1 MKSTLLKVGLLTTLS
16 IGLVAGKASAATTDW
31 SSKCS
36 SMGEIKS
43 NDNPSNQQINCLLI
57 NAALSKNIPPE
68 VVIGVAGQ
76 ESSWRQ
82 FAAKDQPYIST
93 DNGYGI
99 MQVTDKGYDTVKLKT
114 DIVYNIETGVNIL
127 NQKYGLSTLP
137 KIKGAGR
144 DSIEN
149 WYFPVMAYNGTMP
162 VNSPLIRND
171 DHAIIRNWKTYQDK
185 VFTHIEQ
192 DSYLVEDQNLHT
204 YLAQYPFKYDDFE
217 YDPNVAE
224 SIEFKQPLYDIP
236 GGLHESNY
244 LLKKW
249 DIVKVTKDNANL
261 RTQPT
266 TSSSSTAQKINT
278 VFVIDGDFK
287 YTMPYDSKNRFVW
300 FPVKSIDGK
309 TSGYIASAYIT
320 KVKEA
325 TVIGVK
331 NNTAYNKDV
340 KIVFNKG
347 PALLNGVVINNGQT
361 VSKEGKYTLVVKDG
375 ATTIST
381 INFTIDKTKP
391 GKPSMNQVSDHSTS
405 VYGKAE
411 TGSTVK
417 LYFNNKYQKSVTAK
431 NGSYSFPISKQKVGT
446 SVSVTATDNAGNV
459 SPQNSFKVA
468 DKTPPATPKIKSVT
482 STKVVGTAEKGAT
495 IRVYKGSTQIG
506 SGKVSSNGQFTVY
519 FKPTQK
525 AKTKLVL
532 NVYDQANNKTGV
544 NITVR

>member
-16 IGLVAGKASAATTDW
+16 IGLVTGKASAATTDW

-36 SMGEIKS
+36 SMGEINS
-43 NDNPSNQQINCLLI
+43 NQNPSNQQINCLLI

-68 VVIGVAGQ
+68 VVIGIAGK

-82 FAAKDQPYIST
+82 FDANGQAVT
-93 DNGYGI
+93 DGAGYGI
-99 MQVTDKGYDTVKLKT
+99 MQVTDGGYDTERLKS
-114 DIVYNIETGVNIL
+114 DIVYNIETGVTIL
-127 NQKYGLSTLP
+127 DQKYGLSTLP

-162 VNSPLIRND
+162 VNSPVKRD
-171 DHAIIRNWKTYQDK
+171 DGSRNWDTYQDK
-185 VFTHIEQ
+185 VFKMIEEQ
-192 DSYLVEDQNLHT
+192 SFLGDT
-204 YLAQYPFKYDDFE
+204 KLAQYPFAYDDFTYDSNLSQSIKFNKLE
-217 YDPNVAE
+217 YVLSDDIHE
-224 SIEFKQPLYDIP
+224 SI
-236 GGLHESNY
+236 Y
-244 LLKKW
+244 LLKKGN
-249 DIVKVTKDNANL
+249 IVKITKDGAKL
-261 RTQPT
+261 RTQPN
-266 TSSSSTAQKINT
+266 TSSSSSAQPLNKA
-278 VFVIDGDFK
+278 FVIDGDFQ
-287 YTMPYDSKNRFVW
+287 YTEPNSSTNRFVW
-300 FPVKSIDGK
+300 FPVKSTDGK
-309 TSGYIASAYIT
+309 SSGYISSAYIAKKKDFVAPIVT
-320 KVKEA
+320 
-325 TVIGVK
+325 GVK

-340 KIVFNKG
+340 KITFDEGN
-347 PALLNGVVINNGQT
+347 ALLNNVVFKNGQIVT
-361 VSKEGKYTLVVKDG
+361 KEGKYTLVVKDEESN
-375 ATTIST
+375 TTT

-459 SPQNSFKVA
+459 SAPNSFKVA
-468 DKTPPATPKIKSVT
+468 DKTPPATPKVKSVT

-495 IRVYKGSTQIG
+495 IRVYKGSSQIG

-544 NITVR
+544 TITVR